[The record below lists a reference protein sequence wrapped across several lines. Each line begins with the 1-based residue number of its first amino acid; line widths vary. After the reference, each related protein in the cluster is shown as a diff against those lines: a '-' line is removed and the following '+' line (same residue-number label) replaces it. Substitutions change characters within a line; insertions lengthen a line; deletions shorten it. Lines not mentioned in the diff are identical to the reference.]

1 MKTEAPI
8 SIIDEVRAWKE
19 ENAAEHDVDIDR
31 IIAAAREREAQSKE
45 STLRK
50 AKANHRIHLRPDRL
64 L

>member
-45 STLRK
+45 EV
-50 AKANHRIHLRPDRL
+50 IHPPQSKSEPSHSPET
-64 L
+64 